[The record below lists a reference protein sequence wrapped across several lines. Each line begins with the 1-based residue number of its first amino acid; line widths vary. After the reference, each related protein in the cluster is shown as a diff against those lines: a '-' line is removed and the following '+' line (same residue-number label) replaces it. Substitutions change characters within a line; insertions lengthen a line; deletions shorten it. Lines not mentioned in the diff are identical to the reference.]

1 MASSFGRTI
10 QLFLV
15 DGTPN
20 GLRKATIHGW
30 TGLTFVAT
38 DSTFAA
44 LAARPELDRT
54 GVYILHGP
62 DPQTVGATR
71 AYIGSANSVTE
82 RIKQSAGQRAFWQT
96 AIAVTTSDDDLS
108 KGHVEYLE
116 ARLIQMALQAGRV
129 KLDNAMHP
137 AEHRRRLPEADQA
150 NMEQFLL
157 NLQTILP
164 VIGLDM
170 LKPQPKAAAEITT
183 PVEQRTGSDV
193 RFEIRHRSGVSAEA
207 VEEDGEFV
215 VLEKSRCLR
224 ETDYVVSGYSVLK
237 NTLAETGVLV
247 PTVDGMLEFSRPY
260 SFSSPSAAAAVI
272 LDRNSNGRTEWKVK
286 NSKQTYADWK
296 LAQAASSALADD
308 PTLEDRCSGYALA
321 DAVPRSGWS
330 ER

>member
-1 MASSFGRTI
+1 MEHPCSLWPRKGRYVASTFGRTI

-44 LAARPELDRT
+44 LTARPELDRT
-54 GVYILHGP
+54 GIYILHGP
-62 DPQTVGATR
+62 DPEKLGTTR

-82 RIKQSAGQRAFWQT
+82 RIKQSAAQRAFWQT

-116 ARLIQMALQAGRV
+116 ARIIQMALQAKRV
-129 KLDNAMHP
+129 ELDNGTFP
-137 AEHRRRLPEADQA
+137 TEHRRRLPEADQA
-150 NMEQFLL
+150 NMEQFLI

-164 VIGLDM
+164 VVGLDM
-170 LKPQPKAAAEITT
+170 LKPQPKAAAELST
-183 PVEQRTGSDV
+183 PVDQRTISEV
-193 RFEIRHRSGVSAEA
+193 HFEIRHKSGIQAEA

-224 ETDYVVSGYSVLK
+224 ETSYAGTTYSVLK
-237 NTLAETGVLV
+237 ESLVEKGVLA
-247 PTVDGMLEFSRPY
+247 PTSDGFLEFVKPH
-260 SFSSPSAAAAVI
+260 SFSSPSAAAAVV

-286 NSKQTYADWK
+286 GSKQTYADWK
-296 LAQAASSALADD
+296 LSRAN
-308 PTLEDRCSGYALA
+308 TIVVA
-321 DAVPRSGWS
+321 DA
-330 ER
+330 